1 MVELNYDAASA
12 LSLGRRERQEDSVA
26 ADFPVGAGHG
36 FAVLA
41 DGMGGH
47 AAGDIASQIA
57 VTEMFSELKML
68 ISDPEQLEENF
79 DADLRNA
86 LRGVNACINHYAKQ
100 EANDSVMGSTLVAPV
115 LFGDRLYW
123 ISVGDS
129 PLFLFRDGKLLR
141 LNEDHSMAPEIDRMH
156 SQGLIDGDDAE
167 NHPDRQC
174 LTSVLI
180 GKEIP
185 KIDCT
190 TEPVGLQQGDIVIA
204 ASDGIQFLTEAQ
216 IEEVLATRGERPS
229 VEISAALLREI
240 KALDDPDQ
248 DNVSLC
254 VIKVTGPPDIAA
266 TDDRPTTEA
275 AGTLSDDTQS
285 GDAAETPPAVTVL
298 ARTGSAGT
306 RVLCVSRK
314 AQG

>member
-1 MVELNYDAASA
+1 MRPLAELIYDAASA

-68 ISDPEQLEENF
+68 ISNPEQLEENIE
-79 DADLRNA
+79 ADLRNA
-86 LRGVNACINHYAKQ
+86 LRGVNACINHYARQ
-100 EANDSVMGSTLVAPV
+100 EANGSVMGSTLVAPV

-129 PLFLFRDGKLLR
+129 PLYLYRAGRLQR
-141 LNEDHSMAPEIDRMH
+141 LNEDHSMAPELDRMQ
-156 SQGLIDGDDAE
+156 SQGLIDSDDAE

-190 TEPVGLQQGDIVIA
+190 DEPVDLQHGDIVIA
-204 ASDGIQFLTEAQ
+204 ASDGIQFLAEAK
-216 IEEVLATRGERPS
+216 IEAVIAGLEDRPS
-229 VEISAALLREI
+229 GEISSALLQEI
-240 KALDDPDQ
+240 KALDDPQQ

-254 VIKVTGPPDIAA
+254 MIKVADPNRKSEFNDSATTGAE
-266 TDDRPTTEA
+266 DDNLTSA
-275 AGTLSDDTQS
+275 TQS
-285 GDAAETPPAVTVL
+285 VTVL
-298 ARTGSAGT
+298 AGTKSA
-306 RVLCVSRK
+306 RASVVCIARK
-314 AQG
+314 TQG